1 MTSVCVFLVAE
12 SMKKDLQIADDLTV
26 FNSSQTRPG
35 LYAIDCQRM
44 HGGSRNYEQRG
55 GNASCMDRS
64 SIIRQRSQWPKSTY
78 T

>member
-26 FNSSQTRPG
+26 FNSRPG

-55 GNASCMDRS
+55 GNAWTEALSSDNEVSDRNL
-64 SIIRQRSQWPKSTY
+64 RTHR
-78 T
+78 